1 MTKTALNAFR
11 RALEKRQTELVNGN
25 RNRDS
30 LSIATSPEELDRIQ
44 HATERE
50 IAIGNLERNYKVLA
64 DVRAALR
71 RIDMHTFGVCLNCEE
86 EISSKRLTAIPWT
99 PSCIACQE
107 AADRSHET
115 TRSGIDASL
124 VVAA

>member
-1 MTKTALNAFR
+1 MTKSELNAFR
-11 RALEKRQTELVNGN
+11 RALEKRQTELLNGKNN
-25 RNRDS
+25 REA
-30 LSIATSPEELDRIQ
+30 LSIATSPDELDRIQ

-50 IAIGNLERNYKVLA
+50 IAIGNLERDYKALR
-64 DVRAALR
+64 DVKAALL
-71 RIDMHTFGVCLNCEE
+71 RIDMRTFGVCLNCEE

-107 AADRSHET
+107 AADRNRET
-115 TRSGIDASL
+115 NRSGMDASL